1 MQDGRWK
8 LATSIDCTVSI
19 IVKKEKI
26 KPLILMAFT
35 SFLLV
40 YPHIVNSQSLRD
52 FFSNSTELSR
62 DDLPETG
69 DETQEMSFNEVICQ
83 DKELFPK
90 KLYSKKY
97 KTFVECKYSLDRI
110 QQASYIDLTF
120 RIRWDN
126 DRLDLYRTNKREI
139 FICDQEQMSVYEHNE
154 KKDPDWWMIVRN
166 SLEFIECENE
176 ISVVPID

>member
-1 MQDGRWK
+1 MKFLFKIW
-8 LATSIDCTVSI
+8 I
-19 IVKKEKI
+19 I
-26 KPLILMAFT
+26 
-35 SFLLV
+35 SLLFALPNFV
-40 YPHIVNSQSLRD
+40 YSQSLRE
-52 FFSNSTELSR
+52 FFSNRTEVNR
-62 DDLPETG
+62 DDFPESTDVAG
-69 DETQEMSFNEVICQ
+69 ELSFNEVICQ

-110 QQASYIDLTF
+110 QEASYIDLTF